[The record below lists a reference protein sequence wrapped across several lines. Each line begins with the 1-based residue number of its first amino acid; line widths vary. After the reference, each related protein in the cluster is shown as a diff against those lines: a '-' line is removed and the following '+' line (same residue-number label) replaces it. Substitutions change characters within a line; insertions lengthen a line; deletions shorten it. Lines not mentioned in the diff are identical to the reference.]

1 MAMSGIGE
9 NECETRRSFKKC
21 GLEPK
26 RHGILANEKEL
37 RQHNL
42 PSTGSK
48 HVLNMNIFVF

>member
-1 MAMSGIGE
+1 MSGIGE